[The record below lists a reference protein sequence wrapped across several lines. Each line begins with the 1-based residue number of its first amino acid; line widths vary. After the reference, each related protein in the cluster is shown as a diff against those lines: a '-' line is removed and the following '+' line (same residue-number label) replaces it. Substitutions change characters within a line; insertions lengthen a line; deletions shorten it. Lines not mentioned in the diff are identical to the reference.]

1 MKNLKYFTLLFCLIS
16 MVTFAKNDDNKV
28 SFFESKANEAK
39 ATTAE
44 SPTDPEGGSGGDDAS
59 PIDDYLPLL
68 VIGAGLIALRFR
80 KQIVK

>member
-44 SPTDPEGGSGGDDAS
+44 TPTDPDGGPDA